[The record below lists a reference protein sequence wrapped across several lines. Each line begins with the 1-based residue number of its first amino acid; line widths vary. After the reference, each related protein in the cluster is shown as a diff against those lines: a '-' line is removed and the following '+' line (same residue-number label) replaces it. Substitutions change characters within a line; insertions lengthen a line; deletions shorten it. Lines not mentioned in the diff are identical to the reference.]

1 MASCSLQAGWE
12 KRVKFPWREL
22 LYESWQLGPS
32 VIELYLEILRHQ
44 RIAAGAI
51 RRMQARRL
59 ARVIRYARRDAP
71 YYRSA
76 FPDGSE
82 SPATDAFTDLSRF
95 PIIDRSILADH
106 WTEFRARN
114 ATRYTPRSRRT
125 GGTFGRPIQVLLDRR
140 TRALRMAYDL
150 VRMQWA
156 GWTTGDRT
164 AVLTAPLGYFGGG
177 EIDFDT
183 LYAID
188 LPRKMLLLNPGHLDE
203 QRLRDLSRL
212 VGEYRPDSLRGF
224 PSTLVLLARFM
235 DAEKIKVR
243 PRSVMTGGELILDWQ
258 RQFLEDAFGCTVF
271 DRYGMWESVAAASQC
286 EEGGYHVLPGLGY
299 VEILRNGHPCG
310 PGEAGELV
318 GTHLVNHSMPLIR
331 YNMHDV
337 AAWTGK
343 RCACGRETPTLSVIG
358 GRGRDL
364 LVTRN
369 GYAVVPAG
377 LLTRIVPSLP
387 IEKLQFYQEKKG
399 EVLVRIVRGRGCT
412 QEHTQMLL
420 HEIERYLG
428 DSVKVSWEYVEDIPR
443 TSSGKYQFVI
453 SRVPLEL

>member
-1 MASCSLQAGWE
+1 
-12 KRVKFPWREL
+12 VKFPWREL
-22 LYESWQLGPS
+22 LYESWQLGPWVVES
-32 VIELYLEILRHQ
+32 YLEILRHQ
-44 RIAAGAI
+44 RMAARTV
-51 RRMQARRL
+51 RRIQERRL
-59 ARVIRYARRDAP
+59 ARVIRKARRDIP

-76 FPDGSE
+76 RSERSE
-82 SPATDAFTDLSRF
+82 SSRIDAFTDLGRF
-95 PIIDRSILADH
+95 PIIDRSIVADH
-106 WTEFRARN
+106 WTEFRTRGR
-114 ATRYTPRSRRT
+114 TRYAPRSRRT
-125 GGTFGRPIQVLLDRR
+125 GGTFGRPLQVLLDRR

-164 AVLTAPLGYFGGG
+164 AVLTTPLGYFGGG

-188 LPRKMLLLNPGHLDE
+188 LPRKTLLLNPGHLDE

-224 PSTLVLLARFM
+224 PSTLVLLARSL
-235 DAEKIKVR
+235 ASEKIKVR

-258 RQFLEDAFGCTVF
+258 RRFLEDAFGCTVF

-286 EEGGYHVLPGLGY
+286 EQGSYHVLPNLGY
-299 VEILRNGHPCG
+299 VEILRNGRPCG

-337 AAWTGK
+337 VAWTGQL
-343 RCACGRETPTLSVIG
+343 CPCGRGTPTLSIIG

-364 LVTRN
+364 LVTRS

-412 QEHTQMLL
+412 PEHTRILRD
-420 HEIERYLG
+420 EIGRLLG
-428 DSVKVSWEYVEDIPR
+428 DAVTVSWEYVEDIPR
-443 TSSGKYQFVI
+443 TSAGKYQFVI
-453 SRVPLEL
+453 SHVPLEL